1 MLLVLLLDASFARVG
16 FVVVVFVGAFISWT
30 GGEGFLWV
38 AAPSDMER
46 EGDCLSARA
55 EQYFE
60 AESALPG
67 HNNSSILFLSS
78 SVGTRISG

>member
-55 EQYFE
+55 EQCFE
-60 AESALPG
+60 AEAALPG

-78 SVGTRISG
+78 SVGTWISG